1 MALGPITGSQVEP
14 ERISQME
21 PVEAA
26 TPMTA
31 QPSATTT
38 AVEPTQEPAAQALRM
53 LLDEDFADN
62 RMSWPTAST
71 STAWLEG
78 GEYRL
83 APRQAHQFVA
93 VGAPLSTPLGDIVVS
108 ARFRKV
114 GGPSGG
120 GYGVIVRDQDPV
132 SRDGVRQDGQYY
144 VLEVGDRGE
153 IGAWRRDGHEWV
165 DLLAWT
171 PSPAVRQGAE
181 PNDLE
186 VWAKGSRLTLIVNGV
201 QVASQVDNKL
211 SSGGVGV
218 FVGGDGNHVALE
230 HFMVRS
236 PHSEQLA
243 SAPVEQPV
251 AAPAPTPH
259 PILPITRVVIP
270 RIDLDSEAVPADLV
284 AQDGGVTWEVPAFK
298 IGHAQSTAS
307 AGAPGNAV
315 LVGHVD
321 SRGLGNV
328 FEQLDA
334 SRVGDQVQ
342 VFSGGERRFDYRVVD
357 VRKVGRRDVSVVQPT
372 DLPSLTLIT
381 CSGMW
386 LPLVADYA
394 ERLVV
399 RAELASPAW

>member
-1 MALGPITGSQVEP
+1 
-14 ERISQME
+14 
-21 PVEAA
+21 
-26 TPMTA
+26 
-31 QPSATTT
+31 
-38 AVEPTQEPAAQALRM
+38 M

-62 RMSWPTAST
+62 RMGWPNAST
-71 STAWLEG
+71 STAWLDG

-93 VGAPLSTPLGDIVVS
+93 VGAPLSMPLGDVVVS

-114 GGPSGG
+114 GGPPGG
-120 GYGVIVRDQDPV
+120 GYGVILRDQEPG
-132 SRDGVRQDGQYY
+132 SRDGVRQDGRYY

-153 IGAWRRDGHEWV
+153 IGVWRRDGQEWV
-165 DLLAWT
+165 DLLPWT
-171 PSPAVRQGAE
+171 PSEVVRQGDA

-186 VWAKGSRLTLIVNGV
+186 VLAKGSRLTLIVNGV
-201 QVASQVDNKL
+201 QVASQVDNQL
-211 SSGGVGV
+211 PSGGVGV

-236 PHSEQLA
+236 PDAEQPV
-243 SAPVEQPV
+243 SAPLQPPV
-251 AAPAPTPH
+251 AAPAPTP
-259 PILPITRVVIP
+259 PPFLPITRVVIP
-270 RIDLDSEAVPADLV
+270 RIDLDSEAVPAEIV

-307 AGAPGNAV
+307 AGSPGNAV

-334 SRVGDQVQ
+334 ARVGDQVA
-342 VFSGGERRFDYRVVD
+342 VFSGGERQFDYRVVD
-357 VRKVGRRDVSVVQPT
+357 VRKVGRNDVSVVQPT
-372 DLPSLTLIT
+372 DVPSLTLIT
-381 CSGMW
+381 CSGLW
-386 LPLVADYA
+386 LPLVTDYA

>member
-1 MALGPITGSQVEP
+1 
-14 ERISQME
+14 ME
-21 PVEAA
+21 PIEAA

-31 QPSATTT
+31 KPEVTTT
-38 AVEPTQEPAAQALRM
+38 VVEPIAEPTASAPAQTLRM
-53 LLDEDFADN
+53 LLDEDFSDN
-62 RMSWPTAST
+62 RMSWPNASH

-93 VGAPLSTPLGDIVVS
+93 VGAPLSTPLGDVIVS

-114 GGPSGG
+114 GGPQGG
-120 GYGVIVRDQDPV
+120 GYGVVLRDQEPG
-132 SRDGVRQDGQYY
+132 SRDGVRQAGRYY

-153 IGAWRRDGHEWV
+153 IGVWRRDGDVWV
-165 DLLAWT
+165 DLLPWT
-171 PSPAVRQGAE
+171 PSTAVRPGDE

-186 VWAKGSRLTLIVNGV
+186 VWATGSRLTLIVNGV
-201 QVASQVDNKL
+201 QVASQVDNQL
-211 SSGGVGV
+211 PSGGVGV

-236 PHSEQLA
+236 PDSEQPVA
-243 SAPVEQPV
+243 SPPVEQPI
-251 AAPAPTPH
+251 AAPAPTP
-259 PILPITRVVIP
+259 PPFLPITRVVIP
-270 RIDLDSEAVPADLV
+270 RLDLDSEAVPADLV
-284 AQDGGVTWEVPAFK
+284 AQDGGATWEVPAFK

-334 SRVGDQVQ
+334 ARVGDQVEI
-342 VFSGGERRFDYRVVD
+342 FSGGERRFDYRVVD
-357 VRKVGRRDVSVVQPT
+357 VRKVGRNDVSVVQPT
-372 DLPSLTLIT
+372 DVPSLTLIT
-381 CSGMW
+381 CSGLW